1 MQKQT
6 TLPSY
11 IKQLKDR
18 LSGNFLTGALSLLL
32 IPKVKTLMHSAMPIM
47 YVFAGNNGSGKSTIR
62 NLIIDHLGI
71 SVNIDPDA
79 LARGIDPI
87 QPERRRVSAGKEA
100 IRLARN
106 CIHHGRD
113 FSIETTLSGGN
124 AIRLMRNAKAK
135 GFEITMFYVGLG
147 DYHLNIKRVANRVKN
162 GGHHIP
168 TEDIIRREH
177 TSIQNL
183 LSHLQLIDHLIVID
197 NSGTDGEIV
206 LTVSNN
212 SVIHRGDAIPQ
223 WVGLIKQKYLE

>member
-1 MQKQT
+1 
-6 TLPSY
+6 
-11 IKQLKDR
+11 
-18 LSGNFLTGALSLLL
+18 
-32 IPKVKTLMHSAMPIM
+32 MPIM

-62 NLIIDHLGI
+62 NLIIDRIGI

-87 QPERRRVSAGKEA
+87 HPERRRVSAGKEA

-106 CIHHGRD
+106 CIHYGRD
-113 FSIETTLSGGN
+113 FSIETTLAGGN
-124 AIRLMRNAKAK
+124 VIRLMRNAKAN
-135 GFEITMFYVGLG
+135 GFEISMFYVGLG

-183 LSHLQLIDHLIVID
+183 LFHLKLIDHLIVID

-206 LTVSNN
+206 LTISNN
-212 SVIHRGDAIPQ
+212 SVIRLGKAIPQ
-223 WVGLIKQKYLE
+223 WVRLIEQRYLK